1 MSTPDNTNRIW
12 TSALSRRSFL
22 RTAGVSA
29 ALLTTGSLLAACG
42 EDEED
47 EPTSEPDGGSQPAEP
62 TATEAGEAEEDEA
75 EPTEAEADED
85 VASEDEEEA
94 PTATEQPDD
103 EEEPA
108 GDRPVLIVG
117 VQGLPE
123 SLDPYLHLSN
133 VGTRVTYSIFD
144 HLLEREFRGGDPPGT
159 GSGILPMVASGWE
172 RIDDLTLE
180 MTLRD
185 DVVFHN
191 GDPLTAE
198 DIKFTFDRML
208 VEPTEEMVEP
218 AAYID
223 TITEVEIVDDYTIR
237 FITAE
242 PDPLLEIRLT
252 SWATWILP
260 KSYFEEVGPDEF
272 ALNPVGTGPYSF
284 SELRP
289 DEILVLNS
297 HDDYFGGTPPASGVE
312 FRVIPETA
320 GRVAAL
326 VSGEVHI
333 ITNIAPDQVASLEG
347 NSDIEV
353 RSVPL
358 ANCHVLRYNTRHPR
372 MQDKL
377 LRQALNLAIDRELLV
392 EALWGG
398 RAELMRGHQFTEY
411 GDMYNPDRPFSPY
424 DPDRARELLEQSSY
438 SGDEIEFRTQ
448 PAYYTLGAEAAQAI
462 VQMWQEIGVNA
473 SVTVLDN
480 VYSDG
485 VENIMV
491 TNWSNSSFTADP
503 DGAFWLRWGEPTGTQ
518 RDFWTPENPRFNEL
532 GEAARKTLDKEFRYD
547 AYQEMIDI
555 WEEEAPGTELYIP
568 VENYGVRTDVDWLPY
583 SFYYMDLRPGNLSF
597 E

>member
-1 MSTPDNTNRIW
+1 MSFPDIPSRPW
-12 TSALSRRSFL
+12 ARSLSRRTLL
-22 RTAGVSA
+22 RTAGASA
-29 ALLTTGSLLAACG
+29 ALVTAGSLLAACG
-42 EDEED
+42 DDEDD
-47 EPTSEPDGGSQPAEP
+47 IPATPAAGTGQTVAATPTDAPATSETPGEAEAEETPGDSSDDAPEP
-62 TATEAGEAEEDEA
+62 TAT
-75 EPTEAEADED
+75 TADAIQD
-85 VASEDEEEA
+85 S
-94 PTATEQPDD
+94 T
-103 EEEPA
+103 
-108 GDRPVLIVG
+108 DRPVLKVG
-117 VQGLPE
+117 VQDLPD

-159 GSGILPMVASGWE
+159 GSDILPMIADGWN

-198 DIKFTFDRML
+198 DVKFTFDRML
-208 VEPTEEMVEP
+208 VDPEEKMLEPS
-218 AAYID
+218 AYVD
-223 TITEVEIVDDYTIR
+223 TIRRVEVVDDYTVR

-252 SWATWILP
+252 SWASWIIP
-260 KSYFEEVGPDEF
+260 KNYLEEVGDDEF

-284 SELRP
+284 VQLRP
-289 DEILVLNS
+289 DEILVLDSN
-297 HDDYFGGTPPASGVE
+297 DDYFGGLSPASRVE
-312 FRVIPETA
+312 FQVIPETA

-333 ITNIAPDQVASLEG
+333 ITNIAPDQISTLEG
-347 NSDIEV
+347 NSNVEV

-358 ANCHVLRYNTRHPR
+358 ANCHVLRYNTHHPH

-377 LRQALNLAIDRELLV
+377 LRQALSLSIDRELLV

-398 RAELMRGHQFTEY
+398 RAELMRGLQFPEY
-411 GDMYNPDRPFSPY
+411 GDMYNPDRPYSPF
-424 DPDRARELLEQSSY
+424 DPERARALLEQSSY
-438 SGDEIEFRTQ
+438 DGETIEFRTQ
-448 PAYYTLGAEAAQAI
+448 PAYYTLGSEAAQAI
-462 VQMWQEIGVNA
+462 VQMWQQIGVNA
-473 SVTVLDN
+473 EVAVLDN

-485 VENIMV
+485 VQNIMV

-518 RDFWTPENPRFNEL
+518 RAFWTPENPRFNEL
-532 GEAARKTLDKEFRYD
+532 GEAARKTLDKEFRYA
-547 AYQEMIDI
+547 AYQEMLDI
-555 WEEEAPGTELYIP
+555 WEDEAPGTELYIP
-568 VENYGVRTDVDWLPY
+568 VENYGVHTDVDWLPY
-583 SFYYMDLRPGNLSF
+583 SFYYMDLRASNLKF